1 MNSFNHYAYGAIGA
15 WMYAAVAGID
25 VDPQQPGYKHI
36 VMRPRPGGELTSAS
50 AELRSIYG
58 PIRSAWKLGND
69 SFDWQIKVPANTT
82 ATVYVP
88 AGAGATVREGD
99 APAGEAPGVRFL
111 RHEAGASVYEVGAGA
126 YHFAADTVAQAAT
139 RPSLAAP
146 LR

>member
-1 MNSFNHYAYGAIGA
+1 
-15 WMYAAVAGID
+15 MYAAVAGID
-25 VDPQQPGYKHI
+25 LDPQQPGYKHI

-58 PIRSAWKLGND
+58 PIRSAWKLENGG
-69 SFDWQIKVPANTT
+69 FDWQIRVPANTT

-88 AGAGATVREGD
+88 AGAGASVREGD
-99 APAGEAPGVRFL
+99 APAGEASGVRFL

-126 YHFAADTVAQAAT
+126 YHFTADKLELAAT
-139 RPSLAAP
+139 QSKVAAP